1 MNEFKDIKFG
11 PEEIIEDT
19 ENERKNLLLMTE
31 GLSIEDLRNVQA
43 KLGYTVELKEGS
55 NEENN
60 LRDFLEGIINS
71 KDNTATELA
80 RIKNAV
86 ILAKKETEKEKE

>member
-19 ENERKNLLLMTE
+19 ENERKNLLLMAK

-43 KLGYTVELKEGS
+43 KLGYTVELKEGG
-55 NEENN
+55 NEEND
-60 LRDFLEGIINS
+60 LRDFLEGIIS

-80 RIKNAV
+80 RIKNA
-86 ILAKKETEKEKE
+86 ITLAKKEKE